1 MNIKETAQKYSDY
14 VVDIR
19 RKIHRNP
26 ELSTQ
31 EFETSKLVQ
40 EELDKIGV
48 PYEIC
53 GELGTGVLATVKGA
67 LPGKTIL
74 MRGDMDALP
83 VVEEADVPFKSEHEG
98 KMHACGHDCH
108 TASLLTAAHI
118 LNDIK
123 DELHGTVKLAFQPA
137 EETAQGAKDM
147 IAGGALEGVD
157 GVYGMHVWSGVPVG
171 TACAAAGGRMASA
184 GMFEIWVQG
193 KGGHGAEPANCIDA
207 ITCTTAIVNSLQT
220 IVSREFRPID
230 AAVLTVGKIDAGFR
244 WNVIADKA
252 YIAGTTRCFSNEI
265 NKAFP
270 EKIERIAKGV
280 AEAYRCTVECKFTDL
295 VPPTVNHPFMA
306 SICEGAIKTILG
318 EDANYDFEPTTGGED
333 FAFFIDAAPEQM
345 GAICLLGV
353 RNEAEG
359 CCFEHHSPKF
369 KVDESALV
377 NAAALYCQVAD
388 DFNKS

>member
-53 GELGTGVLATVKGA
+53 GELGTGVLATIKGA

-108 TASLLTAAHI
+108 TSSLLTAAHI

-184 GMFEIWVQG
+184 GQFEIWVQG

>member
-74 MRGDMDALP
+74 IRGDMDALP
-83 VVEEADVPFKSEHEG
+83 VVEEADVPFKSKNEG

-147 IAGGALEGVD
+147 IAAGALEGVD

-220 IVSREFRPID
+220 IVSREFRPMD

-359 CCFEHHSPKF
+359 CCYEHHSPKF
-369 KVDESALV
+369 KVDEAALL

>member
-1 MNIKETAQKYSDY
+1 MNIKEAAQKYSDY

-19 RKIHRNP
+19 RKIHSNP

-53 GELGTGVLATVKGA
+53 GKLGTGVLATVKGA

-74 MRGDMDALP
+74 LRGDMDALP
-83 VVEEADVPFKSEHEG
+83 VVEETDVPFKSKNEG

-108 TASLLTAAHI
+108 TSSLLTAAHI

-147 IAGGALEGVD
+147 IAAGALEGVD

-230 AAVLTVGKIDAGFR
+230 AAVLTVGRIDAGFR

-345 GAICLLGV
+345 GAVCLLGV

-359 CCFEHHSPKF
+359 CCYEHHSPKF
-369 KVDESALV
+369 KVDESALL

>member
-1 MNIKETAQKYSDY
+1 MNIKEAAQKYSDY

-19 RKIHRNP
+19 RKIHSNP

-53 GELGTGVLATVKGA
+53 GKLGTGVLATVKGA
-67 LPGKTIL
+67 LAGKTIL
-74 MRGDMDALP
+74 LRGDMDALP
-83 VVEEADVPFKSEHEG
+83 VVEETDVPFKSKNEG

-108 TASLLTAAHI
+108 TSSLLTAAHI

-147 IAGGALEGVD
+147 IAAGALEGVD

-318 EDANYDFEPTTGGED
+318 ENANYDFEPTTGGED

-345 GAICLLGV
+345 GAVCLLGV

-359 CCFEHHSPKF
+359 CCYEHHSPKF
-369 KVDESALV
+369 KVDEAALL

>member
-14 VVDIR
+14 AVDIR
-19 RKIHRNP
+19 RRIHANP

-40 EELDKIGV
+40 EELNKIGV
-48 PYEIC
+48 SFEIC
-53 GELGTGVLATVKGA
+53 GELGTGVLATITGGK
-67 LPGKTIL
+67 PGKTIL
-74 MRGDMDALP
+74 IRADMDALP
-83 VVEEADVPFKSEHEG
+83 VVEETDVPFKSQNEG

-108 TASLLTAAHI
+108 TSSLLTAAHI
-118 LNDIK
+118 LNELK

-147 IAGGALEGVD
+147 IAAGALKGVD
-157 GVYGMHVWSGVPVG
+157 SVYGMHVWSGVPVG

-220 IVSREFRPID
+220 IVSREFRPVD
-230 AAVLTVGKIDAGFR
+230 AAVLTVGRIDAGFR

-252 YIAGTTRCFSNEI
+252 YIAGTTRCFDNEI
-265 NKAFP
+265 AKQFP

-280 AEAYRCTVECKFTDL
+280 AAAYRCTVELKYTDL
-295 VPPTVNHPFMA
+295 VPPTVNHPEMA
-306 SICEGAIKTILG
+306 AIVEQSIRTVMG
-318 EDANYDFEPTTGGED
+318 EDANFDFGPTTGGED
-333 FAFFIDAAPEQM
+333 FAFFINAAPDQM
-345 GAICLLGV
+345 GAICLMGG

-359 CCFEHHSPKF
+359 CCYEHHSPKF
-369 KVDESALV
+369 KVDEAALL
-377 NAAALYCQVAD
+377 NAAMLYCQVAD

>member
-1 MNIKETAQKYSDY
+1 MNIKEAAQKYSDY

-19 RKIHRNP
+19 RKLHMNP

-74 MRGDMDALP
+74 IRGDMDALP
-83 VVEEADVPFKSEHEG
+83 VVEETDVPFKSKNEG

-108 TASLLTAAHI
+108 TSSLLTAAHI

-147 IAGGALEGVD
+147 IAAGALEGVD

-369 KVDESALV
+369 TVDESALV

>member
-74 MRGDMDALP
+74 IRGDMDALP
-83 VVEEADVPFKSEHEG
+83 VVEEADVPFKSEHVG

-108 TASLLTAAHI
+108 TSSLLTAAHI

-369 KVDESALV
+369 KVDEAALV

>member
-14 VVDIR
+14 VIETR
-19 RKIHRNP
+19 RKIHQNP

-31 EFETSKLVQ
+31 EFETSKLVC

-48 PYEIC
+48 AYERI
-53 GELGTGVLATVKGA
+53 GKLGTAVLATIQGA

-74 MRGDMDALP
+74 IRGDMDALP
-83 VVEEADVPFKSEHEG
+83 VVEEVDVPFKSQKDG
-98 KMHACGHDCH
+98 VMHACGHDCH
-108 TASLLTAAHI
+108 TATLLTAAHI
-118 LNDIK
+118 LNDLK

-147 IAGGALEGVD
+147 IAAGAMEGVD
-157 GVYGMHVWSGVPVG
+157 GVYGMHVQTPIPVG
-171 TACAAAGGRMASA
+171 KACAAPGGRMASA

-230 AAVLTVGKIDAGFR
+230 AAVLTVGRIDAGFR

-252 YIAGTTRCFSNEI
+252 YISGTTRCFSNEI

-270 EKIERIAKGV
+270 EKIERIVKGV
-280 AEAYRCTVECKFTDL
+280 AEAYRCTAECKFTDL
-295 VPPTVNHPFMA
+295 VPPTVNHPAMSA
-306 SICEGAIKTILG
+306 ICEEAIRKIFG
-318 EDANYDFEPTTGGED
+318 EDGVYNADPTTGGED
-333 FAFFIDAAPEQM
+333 FAYFINAAPDQL
-345 GAICLLGV
+345 GAMALVGV
-353 RNEAEG
+353 RNEALG
-359 CCFEHHSPKF
+359 CDYEHHSPKF
-369 KVDESALV
+369 KVDESALL

-388 DFNKS
+388 DFNKQ

>member
-1 MNIKETAQKYSDY
+1 MNIKEAAQKYSDY

-19 RKIHRNP
+19 RKIHSNP

-53 GELGTGVLATVKGA
+53 GKLGTGVLATVKGA

-74 MRGDMDALP
+74 LRGDMDALP
-83 VVEEADVPFKSEHEG
+83 VVEETDVPFKSKNEG

-108 TASLLTAAHI
+108 TSSLLTAAHI

-137 EETAQGAKDM
+137 AETAQGAKDM
-147 IAGGALEGVD
+147 IAAGALEGVD

-318 EDANYDFEPTTGGED
+318 ENANYDFEPTTGGED

-345 GAICLLGV
+345 GAVCLLGV

-359 CCFEHHSPKF
+359 CCYEHHSPKF
-369 KVDESALV
+369 KVDEAALL

>member
-1 MNIKETAQKYSDY
+1 MNIKEASQKYSDY

-19 RKIHRNP
+19 RKLHSNP

-74 MRGDMDALP
+74 IRGDMDALP
-83 VVEEADVPFKSEHEG
+83 VVEEADVPFKSKNEG

-108 TASLLTAAHI
+108 TSSLLTAAHI

-147 IAGGALEGVD
+147 IAGGAMEGVD

-184 GMFEIWVQG
+184 GQFEIWVQG

-220 IVSREFRPID
+220 IVSREFRPMD
-230 AAVLTVGKIDAGFR
+230 AAVLTVGRIDAGFR

-252 YIAGTTRCFSNEI
+252 YIAGTTRCFDNDIAKE
-265 NKAFP
+265 FP

-280 AEAYRCTVECKFTDL
+280 AAAYRCTVEFKYTDL
-295 VPPTVNHPFMA
+295 VPPTVNHPEMSA
-306 SICEGAIKTILG
+306 IVEQSIRTIMG
-318 EDANYDFEPTTGGED
+318 EDANFDFGPTTGGED
-333 FAFFIDAAPEQM
+333 FAFFINAAPNQL
-345 GAICLLGV
+345 GAICLMGG

-359 CCFEHHSPKF
+359 CCYEHHSPKF

>member
-108 TASLLTAAHI
+108 TSSLLTAAHI

-147 IAGGALEGVD
+147 IAAGALEGVD

-345 GAICLLGV
+345 GAICLCGI
-353 RNEAEG
+353 RDEAKD
-359 CCFEHHSPKF
+359 CCHEHHSPKF
-369 KVDESALV
+369 KIDESALL
-377 NAAALYCQVAD
+377 NAACLYCQVAA

>member
-1 MNIKETAQKYSDY
+1 MNIKEAAQKYSDY

-19 RKIHRNP
+19 RKIHSNP

-53 GELGTGVLATVKGA
+53 GKLGTGVLATVKGA

-74 MRGDMDALP
+74 LRGDMDALP
-83 VVEEADVPFKSEHEG
+83 VVEETDVPFKSKNEG

-108 TASLLTAAHI
+108 TSSLLTAAHI

-147 IAGGALEGVD
+147 IAAGALEGVD

-184 GMFEIWVQG
+184 GQFEIWVQG

-230 AAVLTVGKIDAGFR
+230 AAVLTVGRIDAGFR

-359 CCFEHHSPKF
+359 CCYEHHSPKF
-369 KVDESALV
+369 KIDEAALL

>member
-1 MNIKETAQKYSDY
+1 
-14 VVDIR
+14 
-19 RKIHRNP
+19 
-26 ELSTQ
+26 
-31 EFETSKLVQ
+31 
-40 EELDKIGV
+40 
-48 PYEIC
+48 
-53 GELGTGVLATVKGA
+53 
-67 LPGKTIL
+67 
-74 MRGDMDALP
+74 MDALP
-83 VVEEADVPFKSEHEG
+83 VVEETDVPFKSKNEG

-108 TASLLTAAHI
+108 TSSLLTAAHI

-147 IAGGALEGVD
+147 IAAGALEGVD

-318 EDANYDFEPTTGGED
+318 ENANYDFEPTTGGED

-345 GAICLLGV
+345 GAVCLLGV

-359 CCFEHHSPKF
+359 CCYEHHSPKF

>member
-74 MRGDMDALP
+74 IRGDMDALP
-83 VVEEADVPFKSEHEG
+83 VVEEADVPFKSEHVG

>member
-1 MNIKETAQKYSDY
+1 MNIKEAAQKYSDY

-74 MRGDMDALP
+74 IRGDMDALP
-83 VVEEADVPFKSEHEG
+83 VVEETDVPFKSEHEG

-147 IAGGALEGVD
+147 IAAGALEGVD

-184 GMFEIWVQG
+184 GQFEIWVQG

-369 KVDESALV
+369 KVDEAALV

>member
-1 MNIKETAQKYSDY
+1 MNIKEAAQKYSDY

-19 RKIHRNP
+19 RKIHSNP

-74 MRGDMDALP
+74 IRGDMDALP
-83 VVEEADVPFKSEHEG
+83 VVEETDVPFKSKNEG

-108 TASLLTAAHI
+108 TSSLLTAAHI

-147 IAGGALEGVD
+147 IAAGALEGVD

-359 CCFEHHSPKF
+359 CCYEHHSPKF

>member
-1 MNIKETAQKYSDY
+1 MNIKEAAQKYGDY

-19 RKIHRNP
+19 RKIHSNP

-74 MRGDMDALP
+74 IRGDMDALP
-83 VVEEADVPFKSEHEG
+83 VVEETDVPFKSKNEG

-108 TASLLTAAHI
+108 TSSLLTAAHI

-147 IAGGALEGVD
+147 IAAGALEGVD

-280 AEAYRCTVECKFTDL
+280 AGAYRCTVECTFTAL

-318 EDANYDFEPTTGGED
+318 ENANYDFEPTTGGED

>member
-1 MNIKETAQKYSDY
+1 MNIKEAAQKYSDY

-19 RKIHRNP
+19 RKIHSNP

-74 MRGDMDALP
+74 LRGDMDALP
-83 VVEEADVPFKSEHEG
+83 VVEETDVPFKSKNEG

-108 TASLLTAAHI
+108 TSSLLTAAHI

-147 IAGGALEGVD
+147 IAAGALEGVD

-318 EDANYDFEPTTGGED
+318 ENANYDFEPTTGGED

>member
-74 MRGDMDALP
+74 IRGDMDALP

-108 TASLLTAAHI
+108 TSSLLTAAHI

-147 IAGGALEGVD
+147 IAAGALEGVD

-171 TACAAAGGRMASA
+171 KACAAAGGRMASA

-359 CCFEHHSPKF
+359 CCYEHHSPKF

>member
-1 MNIKETAQKYSDY
+1 LNIKETAQKYSDY

-74 MRGDMDALP
+74 LRGDMDALP
-83 VVEEADVPFKSEHEG
+83 VVEETDVPFKSKNEG

-108 TASLLTAAHI
+108 TSSLLTAAHI

-147 IAGGALEGVD
+147 IAAGAMKGVD
-157 GVYGMHVWSGVPVG
+157 GAYGMHVWSGVPSG
-171 TACAAAGGRMASA
+171 TACASAGGRMAGA
-184 GMFEIWVQG
+184 AQFEIWIQG
-193 KGGHGAEPANCIDA
+193 KGGHGAEPASCIDA
-207 ITCTTAIVNSLQT
+207 ITCCTAMVNSLQT
-220 IVSREFRPID
+220 IVSREFRPLD
-230 AAVLTVGKIDAGFR
+230 AAVLTVGRIDAGFR
-244 WNVIADKA
+244 WNVIADTA
-252 YIAGTTRCFSNEI
+252 YIAGTTRCFDNDI
-265 NKAFP
+265 AKAFP

-280 AEAYRCTVECKFTDL
+280 AEAYRCTVEVKYADL
-295 VPPTVNHPFMA
+295 VPPTVNHPEMSA
-306 SICEGAIKTILG
+306 VVENAICTIMG
-318 EDANYDFEPTTGGED
+318 EDANFDFGPTTGGED
-333 FAFFIDAAPEQM
+333 FAYFINAAPDQL
-345 GAICLLGV
+345 GAICLVGV
-353 RNEAEG
+353 RNEANG
-359 CCFEHHSPKF
+359 CCYEHHSPKF
-369 KVDESALV
+369 KVDESALL

-388 DFNKS
+388 DFNKQ

>member
-359 CCFEHHSPKF
+359 CCYEHHSPKF

>member
-14 VVDIR
+14 VIEMR
-19 RKIHRNP
+19 RKIHMNP

-31 EFETSKLVQ
+31 EFETSKLVC

-48 PYEIC
+48 PYERI
-53 GELGTGVLATVKGA
+53 GELGTAVLATVKGA

-74 MRGDMDALP
+74 IRGDMDALP
-83 VVEEADVPFKSEHEG
+83 VAEENDLPFKSRVEG
-98 KMHACGHDCH
+98 RMHACGHDCH
-108 TASLLTAAHI
+108 TSTLLTAAHI
-118 LNDIK
+118 LNDLK

-147 IAGGALEGVD
+147 IAAGAMKGVD
-157 GVYGMHVWSGVPVG
+157 GAYGMHVWSGVPSG
-171 TACAAAGGRMASA
+171 TACASAGGRMAGA
-184 GMFEIWVQG
+184 AQFEIWIQG
-193 KGGHGAEPANCIDA
+193 KGGHGAEPASCIDA
-207 ITCTTAIVNSLQT
+207 ITCCTAMVNSLQT
-220 IVSREFRPID
+220 IVSREFRPLD
-230 AAVLTVGKIDAGFR
+230 AAVLTVGRIDAGFR

-359 CCFEHHSPKF
+359 CCYEHHSPKF

>member
-14 VVDIR
+14 VIEMR
-19 RKIHRNP
+19 RRIHMNP

-31 EFETSKLVQ
+31 EFETSKLVC

-48 PYEIC
+48 SYERI
-53 GELGTGVLATVKGA
+53 GELGTAVLATVKGA
-67 LPGKTIL
+67 LPGRTIL
-74 MRGDMDALP
+74 IRGDMDALP
-83 VVEEADVPFKSEHEG
+83 VVEENDLPFKSQNEG

-108 TASLLTAAHI
+108 TATLLTAAHI
-118 LNDIK
+118 LNDVK

-147 IAGGALEGVD
+147 IAAGAMEGVD
-157 GVYGMHVWSGVPVG
+157 GAYGMHVWSGVPVG
-171 TACAAAGGRMASA
+171 KACAAAGGRMASA

-193 KGGHGAEPANCIDA
+193 KGGHGAEPASCIDA

-220 IVSREFRPID
+220 IVSREFRPVD
-230 AAVLTVGKIDAGFR
+230 AAVLTVGRIDAGFR

-265 NKAFP
+265 AKAFP

-280 AEAYRCTVECKFTDL
+280 AEAYRCTVECKYTDL
-295 VPPTVNHPFMA
+295 VPPTVNHPDMSA
-306 SICEGAIKTILG
+306 VVEGAIRTIMG
-318 EDANYDFEPTTGGED
+318 EDANFDFGPTTGGED
-333 FAFFIDAAPEQM
+333 FAYFINAAPDQL
-345 GAICLLGV
+345 GAVCLVGV
-353 RNEAEG
+353 RNEALD
-359 CCFEHHSPKF
+359 CCHEHHSPKF
-369 KVDESALV
+369 KVDEAALL

-388 DFNKS
+388 DFNKQ

>member
-1 MNIKETAQKYSDY
+1 MNIKEAAQKYSDY

-19 RKIHRNP
+19 RKIHSNP

-74 MRGDMDALP
+74 IRGDMDALP
-83 VVEEADVPFKSEHEG
+83 VVEETDVPFKSKHEG

-108 TASLLTAAHI
+108 TSSLLTAAHI

-147 IAGGALEGVD
+147 IAAGALEGVD

-359 CCFEHHSPKF
+359 CCYEHHSPKF

>member
-14 VVDIR
+14 VIEMR
-19 RKIHRNP
+19 RKFHMNP

-31 EFETSKLVQ
+31 EFETSKLVC

-48 PYEIC
+48 SYEKI
-53 GELGTGVLATVKGA
+53 GELGTAVLATVKGA

-74 MRGDMDALP
+74 IRGDMDALP

-108 TASLLTAAHI
+108 TSSLLTAAHI

-147 IAGGALEGVD
+147 IAAGALEGVD

-369 KVDESALV
+369 KVDEAALV

>member
-1 MNIKETAQKYSDY
+1 MNIKEAAQKYSDY

-19 RKIHRNP
+19 RKIHSNP

-53 GELGTGVLATVKGA
+53 GALGTGVLATVKGA

-74 MRGDMDALP
+74 IRGDMDALP
-83 VVEEADVPFKSEHEG
+83 VVEETDVPFKSKHEG

-108 TASLLTAAHI
+108 TSSLLTAAHI

-147 IAGGALEGVD
+147 IAAGALEGVD

>member
-74 MRGDMDALP
+74 IRGDMDAMP
-83 VVEEADVPFKSEHEG
+83 VVEETDVPFKSEHEG

-108 TASLLTAAHI
+108 TSSLLTAAHI

-359 CCFEHHSPKF
+359 CCYEHHSPKF

>member
-74 MRGDMDALP
+74 IRGDMDALP

-108 TASLLTAAHI
+108 TSSLLTAAHI

>member
-1 MNIKETAQKYSDY
+1 MNIKEAAQKYSDY

-19 RKIHRNP
+19 RKIHSNP

-53 GELGTGVLATVKGA
+53 GKLGTGVLATVKGA

-74 MRGDMDALP
+74 LRGDMDALP
-83 VVEEADVPFKSEHEG
+83 VVEETDVPFKSKNEG

-108 TASLLTAAHI
+108 TSSLLTAAHI

-147 IAGGALEGVD
+147 IAAGALEGVD

-318 EDANYDFEPTTGGED
+318 ENANYDFEPTTGGED

-359 CCFEHHSPKF
+359 CCYEHHSPKF
-369 KVDESALV
+369 KVDEAALL

>member
-1 MNIKETAQKYSDY
+1 MNIKEAAQKYSDY

-19 RKIHRNP
+19 RKIHSNP

-48 PYEIC
+48 PYEVC
-53 GELGTGVLATVKGA
+53 GKLGTGVLATVKGA

-74 MRGDMDALP
+74 IRGDMDALP
-83 VVEEADVPFKSEHEG
+83 VVEETDVPFKSKHEG

-108 TASLLTAAHI
+108 TSSLLTAAHI

-147 IAGGALEGVD
+147 IAAGALEGVD

>member
-1 MNIKETAQKYSDY
+1 LNIKETAQKYSDY

-74 MRGDMDALP
+74 IRGDMDALP

-108 TASLLTAAHI
+108 TSSLLTAAHI

-353 RNEAEG
+353 RNEAED
-359 CCFEHHSPKF
+359 CCYEHHSPKF

>member
-108 TASLLTAAHI
+108 TSSLLTAAHI

-147 IAGGALEGVD
+147 IAAGALEGVD